1 MVLDDFTVVCFPAPF
16 FFGRFAVVLV
26 GSLLSGRFTL
36 LCRRFF
42 VAEAEGNGAGEMLTG
57 MLLGVEFGVELGVV
71 LGFELG
77 VEFVDTVF
85 WLGRPKF

>member
-1 MVLDDFTVVCFPAPF
+1 MVCFPVPF
-16 FFGRFAVVLV
+16 FFGRFAVVPV
-26 GSLLSGRFTL
+26 GSLLSGKFTL

-57 MLLGVEFGVELGVV
+57 MLLGVEFGVEFGVELGVV

-77 VEFVDTVF
+77 VEFVDPVF